1 MAAKGVRIAPAQA
14 ATPPAMRR
22 RPRQSRARASSQAL
36 QEAFVRVL
44 LDGGCEKTTVREV
57 VAVAGVGV
65 GTFYEYFGNM
75 PALAALVVHQHVKA
89 LAQQARAAARRTA
102 GQPLAQVVA
111 AQLHAQ
117 VAPVLGQAVLW
128 ARLFALERQVSPP
141 EAFARQYEAWVEL
154 WRAALAAAHDAPR
167 DAPAAAR
174 MLHSMVAYGSVS
186 QALLSRGAAGGQG
199 AAGALLRAELE
210 RAAQA
215 YAAALPRN

>member
-89 LAQQARAAARRTA
+89 LAQQARAA
-102 GQPLAQVVA
+102 
-111 AQLHAQ
+111 
-117 VAPVLGQAVLW
+117 
-128 ARLFALERQVSPP
+128 
-141 EAFARQYEAWVEL
+141 
-154 WRAALAAAHDAPR
+154 
-167 DAPAAAR
+167 
-174 MLHSMVAYGSVS
+174 
-186 QALLSRGAAGGQG
+186 
-199 AAGALLRAELE
+199 GALLRAELE

-215 YAAALPRN
+215 YAAALPRESA